1 MAVAITFAHDESGG
15 YPVIECDWCGQQR
28 EDVEEGN
35 VLWIGEGLGCEAL
48 RFCSL
53 SGSLWPSA

>member
-1 MAVAITFAHDESGG
+1 VAVAITFAHDESGG

-53 SGSLWPSA
+53 SGSL